1 MRPHKA
7 LLVFGLA
14 AVTGLS
20 LLVIGCSGDSNS
32 SNLTPGSL
40 TDPNFVAVQNEVD
53 NLVDSTVSY
62 ISKGLHNL
70 LVLPGDTDVV
80 IVAYGPTP
88 GDSVSADYVYENGW
102 HIVTWI
108 GNFSGKIL
116 SFKDSIQFLDYFGL
130 PQQDNNSTETL
141 IYKHGWAESSIDTTV
156 SHTDYSGVV
165 ALTLDNLG
173 SGSATVSGSHSID
186 ISIKTVMVDST
197 FWRNISVEGT
207 VSNLSIIDVPGG
219 WIQNC
224 PLSGTIGATANM
236 TYTKDSGNPVTS
248 NWTFSIR
255 FTNGSISVGAIS
267 GTTSWS
273 YTRQICLAPTQ

>member
-1 MRPHKA
+1 MRPRKA

-40 TDPNFVAVQNEVD
+40 TDPSFVAVQNEVN

-62 ISKGLHNL
+62 ISEGLHNL
-70 LVLPGDTDVV
+70 LVLPGDTDVI
-80 IVAYGPTP
+80 IVSYGPTP

-102 HIVTWI
+102 HIVSWI
-108 GNFSGKIL
+108 GSFSGKTS
-116 SFKDSIQFLDYFGL
+116 SFKDSIQFLDNLGQ

-141 IYKHGWAESSIDTTV
+141 IYKHRWIEISIDTTV
-156 SHTDYSGVV
+156 SYTDYSGVV
-165 ALTLDNLG
+165 ALTLANLG
-173 SGSATVSGSHSID
+173 SGSATVNGSHSLD
-186 ISIKTVMVDST
+186 VSIKIVTIDST
-197 FWRNISVEGT
+197 VWRDISVEGT
-207 VSNLSIIDVPGG
+207 VSNLSITEVPGG
-219 WIQNC
+219 WLQNC
-224 PLSGTIGATANM
+224 PLSGTIGAAVNM

-248 NWTFSIR
+248 DWSFSIR
-255 FTNGSISVGAIS
+255 FTDGSVSVTAVS

-273 YTRQICLAPTQ
+273 YAGQVCLAPTP

>member
-7 LLVFGLA
+7 LLVLGLV

-20 LLVIGCSGDSNS
+20 LLVSGCSSDSNS

-40 TDPNFVAVQNEVD
+40 TDPNFVAVQNEVN
-53 NLVDSTVSY
+53 NLIDSTVSY
-62 ISKGLHNL
+62 ITEGLNNL
-70 LVLPGDTDVV
+70 LVLPGDTDVI
-80 IVAYGPTP
+80 IVSYGPTP

-102 HIVTWI
+102 HIVTWT
-108 GNFSGKIL
+108 GNFSGKTT
-116 SFKDSIQFLDYFGL
+116 SFKDSIQFLDNSGQ

-141 IYKHGWAESSIDTTV
+141 IYKHRWAESTIDTTV
-156 SHTDYSGVV
+156 SYTDYSGVV

-186 ISIKTVMVDST
+186 VSIKIVTADST
-197 FWRNISVEGT
+197 VWRDISVEGT
-207 VSNLSIIDVPGG
+207 ISNLAISEVPGG
-219 WIQNC
+219 WLQNC
-224 PLSGTIGATANM
+224 PSSGAIGATANM

-248 NWTFSIR
+248 DWSFSIQ
-255 FTNGSISVGAIS
+255 FTNGSISVGVIS

-273 YTRQICLAPTQ
+273 YTGQICIAPSQ